1 MRLAFSTWTRT
12 VKTAPGPALECD
24 GLEIDR
30 SARSG
35 FGGVRVLAAAV
46 VTGSAAEQA
55 NNSATNAAKREV
67 GCGAGLSI

>member
-1 MRLAFSTWTRT
+1 LRLAFSTWTRT
-12 VKTAPGPALECD
+12 VKTAPGPALERD

-35 FGGVRVLAAAV
+35 FGGVRVLAAV
-46 VTGSAAEQA
+46 VAGSAAKQTS
-55 NNSATNAAKREV
+55 NSATNATRREI